1 MVSRACVPM
10 LDRDHEEAP
19 QAMTMPEENR
29 RSDTDRALGT
39 PANLGWWAAMLVSL
53 ACIGVLPFFTTWR
66 VAPMAI
72 GGVLLSVLLWI
83 RGILG
88 QAVRAVF
95 ITALFLAG
103 GLLAIIAIHPQQP
116 ETSLSIMLVVLTL
129 AGIVVWRT
137 WGVRWNF
144 RELLDQAGTPPPR
157 TSTRKRKG
165 LQSIKYRWYKSG
177 TAADS
182 PRYYWSE
189 RD

>member
-1 MVSRACVPM
+1 MASRACVPM
-10 LDRDHEEAP
+10 LNRDYEAAP
-19 QAMTMPEENR
+19 QTMMMIPEENQ
-29 RSDTDRALGT
+29 RSDTDRELGT

-66 VAPMAI
+66 VASMAI

-116 ETSLSIMLVVLTL
+116 ETSLSIMLVVLAL

-137 WGVRWNF
+137 WGTKWDLRD
-144 RELLDQAGTPPPR
+144 LLEESSRISQQSLWEQG
-157 TSTRKRKG
+157 S
-165 LQSIKYRWYKSG
+165 LQRLRYRSHRPG
-177 TAADS
+177 TAAGS
-182 PRYYWSE
+182 SRYYRS
-189 RD
+189 R